1 MVAAGCARP
10 LGGDA
15 SGLYHDAV
23 SFYDEVLRELMVAL
37 GAALFLGNLVALARR
52 PADRRRAGAA
62 RARVTRPGSPVQSQ
76 AHPAR
81 VRRDELTQA
90 PPGRTVL
97 YLLIGLVIMIWGIAT
112 LVSG

>member
-1 MVAAGCARP
+1 
-10 LGGDA
+10 
-15 SGLYHDAV
+15 
-23 SFYDEVLRELMVAL
+23 
-37 GAALFLGNLVALARR
+37 
-52 PADRRRAGAA
+52 
-62 RARVTRPGSPVQSQ
+62 VQSQ